1 MGLAPSTVRSAA
13 DGPPPTIA
21 AAMGEVVQHTLEQ
34 FFRALRAAD
43 VRVSPAEAIDASRA
57 VTVTGFADRTL
68 FKDALCSTLAKSVDE
83 VGRFD
88 AVFEIFFARDAV
100 SLPPPS
106 ASPQGEPSE
115 ADMAQVAESPLAQA
129 VLQGDAT
136 AVQQSMEEAAQRA
149 GVADIRLTTQRSR
162 LTRRLL
168 EEMGLEEI
176 ERIIANARRMP
187 NDAGQGLADRLDAAR
202 RNLFEQARTYVARQH
217 DLYAAGSAR
226 ELREERLARKQ
237 LNADGGVDPV
247 DYQLM
252 QALVRKMAKRLAAKY
267 SRRRHVANKGHLD
280 VRKTLRRSMGYGGVP
295 FDIAFKVRKVEKPS
309 IVAICDVSKSVAAAA
324 QFLLTFLYSLN
335 EVVDRLDAF
344 AFSGRLISVND
355 ILDDHGVEQ
364 AIFKVLQ
371 EIGFQ
376 QTDYGQALQD
386 FCDDHL
392 DRLDRRTTVIFLGDG
407 RSNFADPRLDL
418 MRQIH
423 DRSRAVIWLNP
434 EPESYWGQGD
444 SVMNRYARFCHVAK
458 QCGTIAQLERIIED
472 VLRSYVPH

>member
-1 MGLAPSTVRSAA
+1 M
-13 DGPPPTIA
+13 
-21 AAMGEVVQHTLEQ
+21 QHTLEQ

-57 VTVTGFADRTL
+57 VAVTGYGDRTL
-68 FKDALCSTLAKSVDE
+68 FRDALCSTLAKSAEE
-83 VGRFD
+83 VGRFE
-88 AVFEIFFARDAV
+88 AVFDTFFARDAA
-100 SLPPPS
+100 PPPPPEGS
-106 ASPQGEPSE
+106 ERDEPSE
-115 ADMAQVAESPLAQA
+115 EDMAATESSPLAQA
-129 VLQGDAT
+129 VLQGDSAQ
-136 AVQQSMEEAAQRA
+136 VQQSMEEAAARA

-187 NDAGQGLADRLDAAR
+187 NGEGEGLADRLDQAR
-202 RNLFEQARTYVARQH
+202 RELFALAQQYVARQH

-252 QALVRKMAKRLAAKY
+252 QALVKKMAKRLATKY
-267 SRRRHVANKGHLD
+267 ARRRRAAQKGHLD
-280 VRKTLRRSMGYGGVP
+280 VRKTLRRSMAYGGVP
-295 FDIAFKVRKVEKPS
+295 FRIEWKVKKVDKPS

-335 EVVDRLDAF
+335 EVVDRMDAF
-344 AFSGRLISVND
+344 AFSGRMISVND
-355 ILDDHGVEQ
+355 ILDENGVEGS
-364 AIFKVLQ
+364 ILKVLQ

-376 QTDYGQALQD
+376 QTDYGRSLQD
-386 FCDDHL
+386 FADQHL
-392 DRLDRRTTVIFLGDG
+392 DSLDRRTTVIFLGDG
-407 RSNFADPRLDL
+407 RSNFADPRLDI
-418 MRQIH
+418 MKQIH

-458 QCGTIAQLERIIED
+458 QCGTIEQLERIIED

>member
-1 MGLAPSTVRSAA
+1 M
-13 DGPPPTIA
+13 
-21 AAMGEVVQHTLEQ
+21 MQHTLEQ

-43 VRVSPAEAIDASRA
+43 VRISPAEAIDASRA
-57 VTVTGFADRTL
+57 AGVIGFADRTL
-68 FKDALCSTLAKSVDE
+68 FKDSLCATLAKSADE
-83 VGRFD
+83 VERFD
-88 AVFEIFFARDAV
+88 AVFDTFFARDAV
-100 SLPPPS
+100 SLPPQPNDS
-106 ASPQGEPSE
+106 GDASGDDDQIAG
-115 ADMAQVAESPLAQA
+115 SPLAQA
-129 VLQGDAT
+129 VLSGDTAT
-136 AVQQSMEEAAQRA
+136 LQQSMEEAAQRA

-168 EEMGLEEI
+168 EEMGLEDI

-187 NDAGQGLADRLDAAR
+187 DGQGLADRLETAR
-202 RNLFEQARTYVARQH
+202 RGLFEQAQAYVARQH
-217 DLYAAGSAR
+217 ELYAAGSAR
-226 ELREERLARKQ
+226 ELREERLLRKQ

-252 QALVRKMAKRLAAKY
+252 QALVKKMAKRLAAKY
-267 SRRRHVANKGHLD
+267 ARRRRAARRGHLD

-295 FDIAFKVRKVEKPS
+295 FEIAWKVKKVDKPS

-335 EVVDRLDAF
+335 EVVDRMDAF
-344 AFSGRLISVND
+344 AFSGRMISVNA
-355 ILDDHGVEQ
+355 ILDDNGIEG

-376 QTDYGQALQD
+376 QTDYGRSLQD
-386 FCDDHL
+386 FAENHM

-407 RSNFADPRLDL
+407 RSNFADPRLDI

-434 EPESYWGQGD
+434 EPESYWAQGD
-444 SVMNRYARFCHVAK
+444 SVMHRYARFCHVAK
-458 QCGTIAQLERIIED
+458 QCATLEHLERIIED

>member
-1 MGLAPSTVRSAA
+1 M
-13 DGPPPTIA
+13 
-21 AAMGEVVQHTLEQ
+21 QHTLEQ

-57 VTVTGFADRTL
+57 VAVTGYGDRTL
-68 FKDALCSTLAKSVDE
+68 FRDALCSTLAKSADE
-83 VGRFD
+83 VDRFE
-88 AVFEIFFARDAV
+88 AVFDTFFRRDAV
-100 SLPPPS
+100 AMPPPS
-106 ASPQGEPSE
+106 ATEQGEPSKE
-115 ADMAQVAESPLAQA
+115 DMAATESSPLAQA
-129 VLQGDAT
+129 VLQGDNAQI
-136 AVQQSMEEAAQRA
+136 QQAMEEAAARA
-149 GVADIRLTTQRSR
+149 GVAEIRLTTQRSR

-187 NDAGQGLADRLDAAR
+187 DGAGQGLADRLDEAR
-202 RNLFEQARTYVARQH
+202 RNLFTEAQAYVGRQH
-217 DLYAAGSAR
+217 ELYAAGSAR
-226 ELREERLARKQ
+226 ELREERLAKKQ

-252 QALVRKMAKRLAAKY
+252 QALVKKMAKRLAAKY
-267 SRRRHVANKGHLD
+267 SRRRRAAQKGHLD
-280 VRKTLRRSMGYGGVP
+280 VRKTLRKSMAHGGVP
-295 FDIAFKVRKVEKPS
+295 FQIEWKVKKVDRPS

-335 EVVDRLDAF
+335 EVVDRMDAF

-355 ILDDHGVEQ
+355 VLDDNAVEG

-376 QTDYGQALQD
+376 QTDYGRSLQD
-386 FCDDHL
+386 FADQHL
-392 DRLDRRTTVIFLGDG
+392 DSLDRRTTVIFLGDG
-407 RSNFADPRLDL
+407 RSNFADPRLDI

-434 EPESYWGQGD
+434 EPESYWAQGD
-444 SVMNRYARFCHVAK
+444 SVMHRYARFCHVAK
-458 QCGTIAQLERIIED
+458 QCGTIEQLERIIDD

>member
-1 MGLAPSTVRSAA
+1 M
-13 DGPPPTIA
+13 
-21 AAMGEVVQHTLEQ
+21 QHTLEQ

-57 VTVTGFADRTL
+57 VAVTGYGDRTL
-68 FKDALCSTLAKSVDE
+68 FRDALCSTLAKSAEEID
-83 VGRFD
+83 RFE
-88 AVFEIFFARDAV
+88 AVFETFFARDAV
-100 SLPPPS
+100 SMPPPS
-106 ASPQGEPSE
+106 ASEQGEPSE
-115 ADMAQVAESPLAQA
+115 QDMAATENSPLAQA
-129 VLQGDAT
+129 VLQGDNAQI
-136 AVQQSMEEAAQRA
+136 QQSMEEAAARA
-149 GVADIRLTTQRSR
+149 GVADIRLSTQRSR

-176 ERIIANARRMP
+176 ERIIANARRLP
-187 NDAGQGLADRLDAAR
+187 NGEGQGLADRLDEAR
-202 RNLFEQARTYVARQH
+202 RNLFVEAQQYVARQH

-226 ELREERLARKQ
+226 ELREERLAKKQ

-252 QALVRKMAKRLAAKY
+252 QALVKKMAKRLATKY
-267 SRRRHVANKGHLD
+267 ARRRRTAQKGHLD
-280 VRKTLRRSMGYGGVP
+280 VRRTLRRSMAYGGVP
-295 FDIAFKVRKVEKPS
+295 FQIEWKVKKVDRPS

-344 AFSGRLISVND
+344 AFSGRMISVND
-355 ILDDHGVEQ
+355 ILDDNGVEG
-364 AIFKVLQ
+364 AILKVLQ

-376 QTDYGQALQD
+376 QTDYGRSLQD
-386 FCDDHL
+386 FADQHL
-392 DRLDRRTTVIFLGDG
+392 DSLDRRTTVIFLGDG
-407 RSNFADPRLDL
+407 RSNFADPRLDI

-458 QCGTIAQLERIIED
+458 QCGTIEQLERIIED

>member
-1 MGLAPSTVRSAA
+1 
-13 DGPPPTIA
+13 
-21 AAMGEVVQHTLEQ
+21 VQHTLEQ

-57 VTVTGFADRTL
+57 VTVTGYADRTL
-68 FKDALCSTLAKSVDE
+68 FKDALCSTLAKSADE

-88 AVFEIFFARDAV
+88 AVFETFFARDAV
-100 SLPPPS
+100 SMPPPS
-106 ASPQGEPSE
+106 ASEQGETSE
-115 ADMAQVAESPLAQA
+115 ADMQATESSPLAQA
-129 VLQGDAT
+129 VLSGDNAQI
-136 AVQQSMEEAAQRA
+136 QQTMEEAAQRA

-176 ERIIANARRMP
+176 ERIIANARRFP
-187 NDAGQGLADRLDAAR
+187 DQQGLADRLDQAR
-202 RNLFEQARTYVARQH
+202 RDLFTEAQRYVARQH
-217 DLYAAGSAR
+217 DLYAAASAQA
-226 ELREERLARKQ
+226 LREERLARKQ

-252 QALVRKMAKRLAAKY
+252 AALVKKMAKRLAAKY
-267 SRRRHVANKGHLD
+267 SRRRHIAHKGHLD
-280 VRKTLRRSMGYGGVP
+280 VRKTLRRSLAYGGVP
-295 FDIAFKVRKVEKPS
+295 FDIQFKVKKVDKPS

-335 EVVDRLDAF
+335 EVVDRMEAF
-344 AFSGRLISVND
+344 AFSGRMISVND

-376 QTDYGQALQD
+376 QTDYGRSLQD
-386 FCDDHL
+386 FSEQHL
-392 DRLDRRTTVIFLGDG
+392 DKLDRRTTVIILGDG

-418 MRQIH
+418 MREIH

-458 QCGTIAQLERIIED
+458 QCGTIEQLERIIED

>member
-1 MGLAPSTVRSAA
+1 M
-13 DGPPPTIA
+13 
-21 AAMGEVVQHTLEQ
+21 QHTLEQ

-57 VTVTGFADRTL
+57 VTVTGFSDRAL
-68 FKDALCSTLAKSVDE
+68 FKDALCATLAKSADE

-88 AVFEIFFARDAV
+88 AVFETFFARDAV

-106 ASPQGEPSE
+106 ASPQGEPSD
-115 ADMAQVAESPLAQA
+115 ADMAATEGSPLAQA
-129 VLQGDAT
+129 VLQGDST
-136 AVQQSMEEAAQRA
+136 AIQQSMEEAARRA
-149 GVADIRLTTQRSR
+149 GVADIRLSTQRSR

-176 ERIIANARRMP
+176 ERIIANARRIP
-187 NDAGQGLADRLDAAR
+187 GQEGLADRLDEAR
-202 RNLFEQARTYVARQH
+202 RGLFVEAQAYVARQH

-252 QALVRKMAKRLAAKY
+252 AALVKKMAKRLAAKY
-267 SRRRHVANKGHLD
+267 SRRRRAAQRGHLD
-280 VRKTLRRSMGYGGVP
+280 VRKTLRRSMAYGGVP
-295 FDIAFKVRKVEKPS
+295 FQIEWKVKKVDKPS

-335 EVVDRLDAF
+335 EVVDRMDAF

-371 EIGFQ
+371 QIGFQ
-376 QTDYGQALQD
+376 QTDYGRALQD
-386 FCDDHL
+386 FSEQHL
-392 DRLDRRTTVIFLGDG
+392 DRLDRRTTVIILGDG

-418 MRQIH
+418 MREIH

-434 EPESYWGQGD
+434 EPESYWAQGD
-444 SVMNRYARFCHVAK
+444 SVMHRYARFCHVAK
-458 QCGTIAQLERIIED
+458 QCGTLEQLERIIDD